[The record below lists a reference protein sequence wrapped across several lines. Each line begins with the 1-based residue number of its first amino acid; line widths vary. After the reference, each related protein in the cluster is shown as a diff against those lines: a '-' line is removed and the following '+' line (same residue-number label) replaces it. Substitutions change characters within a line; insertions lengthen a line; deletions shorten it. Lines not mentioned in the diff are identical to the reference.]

1 MSTEQSID
9 PQLLEDTKQQIRGL
23 VDEIAKL
30 SRSDVSPQEF
40 YDQFLNRVVQALAA
54 VGGAV
59 WTLGDSGAL
68 ELQYQINLQETRL
81 AQEDKE
87 GQQRHGRLLHQVM
100 QAGEGRM
107 VPPNAGSGDNDDAA
121 NTTDFLLVLGPL
133 HSGQEVQ
140 GVVEIFQR
148 PGGQPNTQRGYLK
161 FLLRMC
167 ELASD
172 YLKTRKLQHLGDRQA
187 LWGQLEA
194 FTRAVHSSLDP
205 RETAYTLANE
215 GRRLIQCDRV
225 SVAIKHGRKCK
236 IEAVSGQDTF
246 DKRSNTIV
254 LLNQLATAVAKTGE
268 AMWYTGD
275 TSNLAPQVEMA
286 LEEYLDDSHSKTVAV
301 LPLKRKPEDENDE
314 LAVGETIGAV
324 IVEQIEDARI
334 RDGML
339 QRVEVVNDHA
349 SAALANS
356 LQYNNLFL
364 MPVWRSIGKMKWLV
378 QAQTLPKTLLA
389 LGAVVVVILALIFVP
404 WDFNLEG
411 KGTLQPSI
419 RKDVFAQVNGTVSD
433 VLVKH
438 RSEVKKDEVLLDLK
452 NPMLT
457 EELAN
462 HEKELAAT
470 AESIRSINYQINRG
484 RIAADEEQRLM
495 SQMLSETAKAQ
506 GLEKQLEIFEEQ
518 IADLKVRSPSDGVV
532 ITWDIED
539 LLRGRPVQAGQALL
553 TVADPS
559 GPWELEVLMP
569 EDRMGFITEA
579 QNEMGKDLTVEFI
592 MASDPGTTL
601 TGTIERINEAAEV
614 RGEEGSTVMV
624 IVKINKEDIK
634 DLRPGAGLTAKVVCG
649 RRSLG
654 YVLFHDLAAW
664 IQSRVIFSWF

>member
-23 VDEIAKL
+23 VNEIAQL
-30 SRSDVSPQEF
+30 SRSEVSPQDY

-59 WTLGDSGAL
+59 WIIGENNSL
-68 ELQYQINLQETRL
+68 ELQYQINLQQTGL
-81 AQEDKE
+81 AKDVE

-187 LWGQLEA
+187 MWGQLEA
-194 FTRAVHSSLDP
+194 FTRSVHSSLDP

-225 SVAIKHGRKCK
+225 SVAIRHGRKCK
-236 IEAVSGQDTF
+236 IEAISGQDTF
-246 DKRSNTIV
+246 DKRSNIVV

-286 LEEYLDDSHSKTVAV
+286 LEEYLDEAHSKTVAV
-301 LPLKRKPEDENDE
+301 LPLKRQPDDQNDE
-314 LAVGETIGAV
+314 QAVGETIGAV
-324 IVEQIEDARI
+324 IVEQIEDARL

-349 SAALANS
+349 SAAMANS
-356 LQYNNLFL
+356 LQYNSLFL
-364 MPVWRSIGKMKWLV
+364 MPLWRSIGKMKWLI

-389 LGAVVVVILALIFVP
+389 LGAVLVLIMAMVFVP

-419 RKDVFAQVNGTVSD
+419 RREVFAKVNGTVSN

-438 RSEVKKDEVLLDLK
+438 RSEVKEGEVLLELK
-452 NPMLT
+452 NPKLS
-457 EELAN
+457 EDWQR
-462 HEKELAAT
+462 HHKELNAT
-470 AESIRSINYQINRG
+470 NQSVSSNTRRLKERLP
-484 RIAADEEQRLM
+484 ADEEAKLL
-495 SQMLSETAKAQ
+495 SQLLKEKVQAE
-506 GLEKQLEIFEEQ
+506 GLERQLEIFDQ
-518 IADLKVRSPSDGVV
+518 QMDDLQVRSPTDGIV
-532 ITWDIED
+532 ISWDVED
-539 LLRGRPVQAGQALL
+539 MLRGRPVQAGNAVM
-553 TVADPS
+553 TIADPS

-569 EDRMGFITEA
+569 EDRMGFIAEA
-579 QNEMGKDLTVEFI
+579 QKEMGKELPVEFI
-592 MASDPGTTL
+592 MASDPAKTL
-601 TGTIERINEAAEV
+601 HGTIDRIHEAAEV
-614 RGEEGSTVMV
+614 RGEEGSTVLIV
-624 IVKINKEDIK
+624 VKINKEDIK
-634 DLRPGAGLTAKVVCG
+634 DLRPGAGLTAHVVCG
-649 RRSLG
+649 QRSLG
-654 YVLFHDLAAW
+654 YVLFHDLVAW

>member
-23 VDEIAKL
+23 VNEIAQL
-30 SRSDVSPQEF
+30 SRSDVSPQDY

-59 WTLGDSGAL
+59 WTLGENNAL
-68 ELQYQINLQETRL
+68 ELQYQINLQQTGL
-81 AQEDKE
+81 AQDVE

-100 QAGEGRM
+100 QVGEGRM
-107 VPPNAGSGDNDDAA
+107 VPPNAGSGDGDDAA

-133 HSGQEVQ
+133 HSGQDVQ

-187 LWGQLEA
+187 MWGQLEA
-194 FTRAVHSSLDP
+194 FTRSVHSSLDP

-225 SVAIKHGRKCK
+225 SVAIRRGRNCK
-236 IEAVSGQDTF
+236 VEAISGQDTF
-246 DKRSNTIV
+246 DKRSNIVV

-286 LEEYLDDSHSKTVAV
+286 LEEYLDEAHSKTVAV

-314 LAVGETIGAV
+314 QAVGETIGAV
-324 IVEQIEDARI
+324 IVEQIEDARLQ
-334 RDGML
+334 DGML

-349 SAALANS
+349 SAAMANS
-356 LQYNNLFL
+356 LQYNSLFL
-364 MPVWRSIGKMKWLV
+364 MPLWRSIGKMKWLV

-389 LGAVVVVILALIFVP
+389 LGAVLVLIMALIFVP

-419 RKDVFAQVNGTVSD
+419 RREVFAQVNGTVSN

-438 RSEVKKDEVLLDLK
+438 RSEVKKDQVLLELKSPQLSEDYEKHLKDLDVS
-452 NPMLT
+452 T
-457 EELAN
+457 ESVRMVTRQL
-462 HEKELAAT
+462 KERLP
-470 AESIRSINYQINRG
+470 
-484 RIAADEEQRLM
+484 ADEEMQLTSQLM
-495 SQMLSETAKAQ
+495 
-506 GLEKQLEIFEEQ
+506 EEQ
-518 IADLKVRSPSDGVV
+518 VQVAGLQRQLDIFQQQMDDLQVRSPSDGIV
-532 ITWDIED
+532 ISWDVED
-539 LLRGRPVQAGQALL
+539 MLRGRPVQAGNAVM

-569 EDRMGFITEA
+569 EDRMGFIAEA
-579 QNEMGKDLTVEFI
+579 QKEMGKELTVEFI
-592 MASDPGTTL
+592 MASDPAKTL
-601 TGTIERINEAAEV
+601 YGTIDRIHEAAEV
-614 RGEEGSTVMV
+614 RGEEGSTVLIV
-624 IVKINKEDIK
+624 VKINKEDIK
-634 DLRPGAGLTAKVVCG
+634 DLRPGAGLTAHVVCG

-654 YVLFHDLAAW
+654 YVLFHDLVAW

>member
-23 VDEIAKL
+23 VNEIAQL
-30 SRSDVSPQEF
+30 SRSEVSPQDY

-59 WTLGDSGAL
+59 WIIGENNSL
-68 ELQYQINLQETRL
+68 ELQYQINLQQTGL
-81 AQEDKE
+81 AKDVE

-187 LWGQLEA
+187 MWGQLEA
-194 FTRAVHSSLDP
+194 FTRSVHSSLDP

-225 SVAIKHGRKCK
+225 SVAIRHGRKCK
-236 IEAVSGQDTF
+236 IEAISGQDTF
-246 DKRSNTIV
+246 DKRSNIVV

-286 LEEYLDDSHSKTVAV
+286 LEEYLDEAHSKTVAV
-301 LPLKRKPEDENDE
+301 LPLKRQPEDQNDE
-314 LAVGETIGAV
+314 QAVGETIGAV
-324 IVEQIEDARI
+324 IVEQIEDARL

-349 SAALANS
+349 SAAMANS
-356 LQYNNLFL
+356 LQYNSLFL
-364 MPVWRSIGKMKWLV
+364 MPLWRSIGKMKWLI

-389 LGAVVVVILALIFVP
+389 LGAVLVLIMAMVFVP

-419 RKDVFAQVNGTVSD
+419 RREVFAKVNGTVSN

-438 RSEVKKDEVLLDLK
+438 RSEVKKDQVLLELKSPQLSEDLQK
-452 NPMLT
+452 HLKD
-457 EELAN
+457 LDV
-462 HEKELAAT
+462 T
-470 AESIRSINYQINRG
+470 AESVRMVTRQLKERLP
-484 RIAADEEQRLM
+484 ADEEARLT
-495 SQMLSETAKAQ
+495 SQLMEEQVQVA
-506 GLEKQLEIFEEQ
+506 GLERQLDIFQQQ
-518 IADLKVRSPSDGVV
+518 IDDLQIRSPSDGIV
-532 ITWDIED
+532 ISWDVED
-539 LLRGRPVQAGQALL
+539 MLRGRPVQAGNAVM
-553 TVADPS
+553 TIADPS

-569 EDRMGFITEA
+569 EDRMGFIAEA
-579 QNEMGKDLTVEFI
+579 QKEMGKELPVEFI
-592 MASDPGTTL
+592 MASDPAKTL
-601 TGTIERINEAAEV
+601 HGTIDRIHEAAEV
-614 RGEEGSTVMV
+614 RGEEGSTVLIV
-624 IVKINKEDIK
+624 VKINKGDIK
-634 DLRPGAGLTAKVVCG
+634 DLRPGAGLTAHVVCG
-649 RRSLG
+649 QRSLG
-654 YVLFHDLAAW
+654 YVLFHDLVAW

>member
-23 VDEIAKL
+23 VNEIAQL
-30 SRSDVSPQEF
+30 SRSDVGPKEY

-59 WTLGDSGAL
+59 WTLGENGAL

-81 AQEDKE
+81 AEDVE
-87 GQQRHGRLLHQVM
+87 GQQRHGRLLHHVINS
-100 QAGEGRM
+100 GEGRIM
-107 VPPNAGSGDNDDAA
+107 PPNAGSGDEDDAS

-140 GVVEIFQR
+140 GIVEIFQR

-172 YLKTRKLQHLGDRQA
+172 YLKTRKLQHLDDRQA

-194 FTRAVHSSLDP
+194 FTRTVHSSLDP

-225 SVAIKHGRKCK
+225 SVAIRHGRKCRV
-236 IEAVSGQDTF
+236 EAVSGQDTF
-246 DKRSNTIV
+246 DKRSNIIV
-254 LLNQLATAVAKTGE
+254 LLNRLATAVAKTSE

-275 TSNLAPQVEMA
+275 TSDLAPQVEMT
-286 LEEYLDDSHSKTVAV
+286 LEEYLDEAHSKTVAV
-301 LPLKRKPEDENDE
+301 LPLKRKPENGDDEQ
-314 LAVGETIGAV
+314 AVGETIGVV
-324 IVEQIEDARI
+324 IIEQIEDARI

-349 SAALANS
+349 SAAMANA

-364 MPVWRSIGKMKWLV
+364 MPLWRSIGKMKWLV

-389 LGAVVVVILALIFVP
+389 AGAVLAVLLAMVFVS
-404 WDFNLEG
+404 WDFHLEG
-411 KGTLQPSI
+411 EGTLEPSI
-419 RKDVFAQVNGTVSD
+419 RPNVFAKVDGTVSK

-438 RSEVKKDEVLLDLK
+438 RSKVEPDQVLLELK
-452 NPMLT
+452 NPRLT
-457 EELAN
+457 GDRADLEKKLFTTLQSVQSIEYQLNKGGLA
-462 HEKELAAT
+462 
-470 AESIRSINYQINRG
+470 R
-484 RIAADEEQRLM
+484 DEEARLT
-495 SQMLSETAKAQ
+495 SQVMKEKVEAA
-506 GLEKQLEIFEEQ
+506 GLKTQLDIFTEMVN
-518 IADLKVRSPSDGVV
+518 ALKVRSPAAGIV
-532 ITWDIED
+532 ISWDIQD
-539 LLRGRPVQAGQALL
+539 LLRGRPVQAGQQLM
-553 TVADPS
+553 TIADPT

-569 EDRMGFITEA
+569 EDRMGFIAEA
-579 QNEMGKDLTVEFI
+579 RKKMGKNLPVEFI
-592 MASDPGTTL
+592 MASDPATTL
-601 TGTIERINEAAEV
+601 HGTIDRIHEAAEV
-614 RGEEGSTVMV
+614 RGEEGSTVLIV
-624 IVKINKEDIK
+624 VKINKEHIK
-634 DLRPGAGLTAKVVCG
+634 DLRPGAGLTANVVCG

-654 YVLFHDLAAW
+654 YVLFHDLVAW
-664 IQSRVIFSWF
+664 VQSRVIFRWF

>member
-23 VDEIAKL
+23 VNEIAQL
-30 SRSDVSPQEF
+30 SRSDVSPQDY

-59 WTLGDSGAL
+59 WTLGENGAL
-68 ELQYQINLQETRL
+68 ELQYQINLQQTRL
-81 AQEDKE
+81 AEDVE

-100 QAGEGRM
+100 TSGEGRI
-107 VPPNAGSGDNDDAA
+107 VPPNAGTGDNDEAA
-121 NTTDFLLVLGPL
+121 NTTEFLMVLGPL

-140 GVVEIFQR
+140 GIVEIFQR

-194 FTRAVHSSLDP
+194 FTRSVHSSLDP

-225 SVAIKHGRKCK
+225 SVAIRHGRKCRV
-236 IEAVSGQDTF
+236 EAISGQDTF
-246 DKRSNTIV
+246 DKRSNIVV
-254 LLNQLATAVAKTGE
+254 LLNRLATAVAKTGDT
-268 AMWYTGD
+268 MWYTGD
-275 TSNLAPQVEMA
+275 TSDLAPQVEMA
-286 LEEYLDDSHSKTVAV
+286 LEEYLDEAHSKTVAV

-314 LAVGETIGAV
+314 QAVGETIGAV
-324 IVEQIEDARI
+324 IVEQIEDARL

-349 SAALANS
+349 STALANS

-364 MPVWRSIGKMKWLV
+364 MPLWRSIGKTKWLI

-389 LGAVVVVILALIFVP
+389 VGVVLCIIVAMIFMP
-404 WDFNLEG
+404 WDFDLEG

-419 RKDVFAQVNGTVSD
+419 RPKVFAKADGTVSK

-438 RSEVKKDEVLLDLK
+438 RSEVQAGDVLVELK
-452 NPMLT
+452 NPSLL
-457 EELAN
+457 ERFAN
-462 HEKELAAT
+462 LQKQLNT
-470 AESIRSINYQINRG
+470 TQESVDSTQRQLLRG
-484 RIAADEEQRLM
+484 RMAQDEKQRLTSLAM
-495 SQMLSETAKAQ
+495 SKKVEAEGLRKQIEIFSQMINHLN
-506 GLEKQLEIFEEQ
+506 
-518 IADLKVRSPSDGVV
+518 VRSPANGSV
-532 ITWDIED
+532 ISWDIQD
-539 LLRGRPVQAGQALL
+539 LLRGRPVQTGQQLM
-553 TVADPS
+553 VIADPS

-569 EDRMGFITEA
+569 EDRMGFISEA
-579 QNEMGKDLTVEFI
+579 QKELGKELTVEFI
-592 MASDPGTTL
+592 MASDPAKTL
-601 TGTIERINEAAEV
+601 FGKIDRIQEAAEV
-614 RGEEGSTVMV
+614 RGEEGSTVLI
-624 IVKINKEDIK
+624 IVKIDKEDIK

-654 YVLFHDLAAW
+654 YVLFHDLVAW
-664 IQSRVIFSWF
+664 VQARVIFSWF

>member
-23 VDEIAKL
+23 VNEIAQL
-30 SRSDVSPQEF
+30 SRSDIGPKEY

-59 WTLGDSGAL
+59 WTLGENGAL
-68 ELQYQINLQETRL
+68 ELQYQINLQQTGL
-81 AQEDKE
+81 ADDVE
-87 GQQRHGRLLHQVM
+87 GQQQHRRLLHHVM
-100 QAGEGRM
+100 NGGEGRIM
-107 VPPNAGSGDNDDAA
+107 PPNAGSGDADDAA

-140 GVVEIFQR
+140 GIVEIFQR

-167 ELASD
+167 ELAND

-225 SVAIKHGRKCK
+225 SVAIRHGRKCRV
-236 IEAVSGQDTF
+236 EAISGQDTF
-246 DKRSNTIV
+246 DKRSNVVV
-254 LLNQLATAVAKTGE
+254 LLNRLATAVAKTGDT
-268 AMWYTGD
+268 MWYTGD
-275 TSNLAPQVEMA
+275 TSDLAPQVEFA
-286 LEEYLDDSHSKTVAV
+286 LEEYLDEAHSKTVAV

-324 IVEQIEDARI
+324 IIEQIEDARI

-349 SAALANS
+349 STAMANS

-364 MPVWRSIGKMKWLV
+364 MPLWRGIGKMKWLIR
-378 QAQTLPKTLLA
+378 AQTLPKTLLA
-389 LGAVVVVILALIFVP
+389 AGVVLAIILAMIFVP

-411 KGTLQPSI
+411 KGTLQPSV
-419 RKDVFAQVNGTVSD
+419 RRDVFALVEGTVSN

-438 RSEVKKDEVLLDLK
+438 RSEVQADQALLELRNPNLGVERERLHGEYLTLLESVRTSQGRLLK
-452 NPMLT
+452 
-457 EELAN
+457 
-462 HEKELAAT
+462 
-470 AESIRSINYQINRG
+470 G
-484 RIAADEEQRLM
+484 RLAADEEQRLT
-495 SQMLSETAKAQ
+495 SQVMTEKVQ
-506 GLEKQLEIFEEQ
+506 VEGLEKQIEIFTKKMD
-518 IADLKVRSPSDGVV
+518 ALVVRAPSDGIV
-532 ITWDIED
+532 ISWDIQD
-539 LLRGRPVQAGQALL
+539 LLRGRPVQPGQQLMTIAQ
-553 TVADPS
+553 PS

-569 EDRMGFITEA
+569 EDRMGFIAEA
-579 QNEMGKDLTVEFI
+579 QQEMGKELTVEFI
-592 MASDPGTTL
+592 MASDPATTL
-601 TGTIERINEAAEV
+601 YGTIDRIHEAAEV
-614 RGEEGSTVMV
+614 RGEEGSTVLIV
-624 IVKINKEDIK
+624 VKINKGDIQ

-654 YVLFHDLAAW
+654 YVLFHDLVAW
-664 IQSRVIFSWF
+664 VQSRVIFSWF